1 MQTKAEIIGMAK
13 RTQIK
18 VDPENEQNTGIVGV
32 KLLKGLFETMVYV
45 KKFVLTVSL
54 VFYS

>member
-32 KLLKGLFETMVYV
+32 KLLKGLFWKNYGIC
-45 KKFVLTVSL
+45 KKVRSNCCLGIL
-54 VFYS
+54 

>member
-32 KLLKGLFETMVYV
+32 KLLKGLLKLWYM
-45 KKFVLTVSL
+45 
-54 VFYS
+54 